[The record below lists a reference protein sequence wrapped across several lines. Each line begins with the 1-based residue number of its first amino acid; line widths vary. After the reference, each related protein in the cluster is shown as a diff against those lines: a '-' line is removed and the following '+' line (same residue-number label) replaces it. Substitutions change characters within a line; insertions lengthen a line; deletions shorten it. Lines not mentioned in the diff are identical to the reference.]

1 MQPLAADFY
10 KIIGREMS
18 AQIHFFGR
26 INQIQEGFQI
36 HRLRQPRQI
45 VERRKVST
53 CAANSDPHAQER
65 GQRESADE
73 DEGHHLRSR
82 PPSARFQS
90 SNSTPARPGGSLAT
104 AVASL
109 D

>member
-1 MQPLAADFY
+1 MQPLAANFY

-26 INQIQEGFQI
+26 INQIQKGFQI
-36 HRLRQPRQI
+36 HRLRQPWQI
-45 VERRKVST
+45 VERREVGTRPSNRK
-53 CAANSDPHAQER
+53 PHADKGGEC
-65 GQRESADE
+65 ESTNE
-73 DEGHHLRSR
+73 DEGHHRRSK

-90 SNSTPARPGGSLAT
+90 SSSTPARPGGSLAT
-104 AVASL
+104 AGASL